1 MEGLAWD
8 VQKRE
13 VTRAATGAF
22 CAGVGSRPRGRYARL
37 AERCMHQRSR
47 KTAHALFFV
56 AGEFALGRR
65 TIRNGRFAAT
75 SQPTVT

>member
-13 VTRAATGAF
+13 VSRAATGAF

-47 KTAHALFFV
+47 KTAHALFIV
-56 AGEFALGRR
+56 ARGVRFGK